1 MATARPAVEISE
13 ASTRTRLIMTAMRL
27 FAADGVGKV
36 SLRAIS
42 AKSGSR
48 NTAAAHY
55 HFENKLGL
63 VEAVLGFIRREVWD
77 PAQRRLE
84 EAIERDAD
92 LRELLILGIWPSKM
106 TVFDFPW
113 GGDARD
119 CLAYCHFNP
128 DMQIRALAK
137 RCTDELM
144 DCFRAAVRTKVP
156 GLPDRVFD
164 QRWTF
169 IMTEMVLGQW
179 ARTVQLGHEP
189 GPREPAQWTEETE
202 RAYIEALLDYA
213 VAGLKAPVTQW
224 SHPNLS
230 DPHTRPG

>member
-1 MATARPAVEISE
+1 MESARPAVGPSE
-13 ASTRTRLIMTAMRL
+13 PSTRTRLVMTAMRL

-36 SLRAIS
+36 SLRTIS
-42 AKSGSR
+42 AESGSR

-84 EAIERDAD
+84 DAVKRGAD
-92 LRELLILGIWPSKM
+92 LRELLILGVWPSKM

-128 DMQIRALAK
+128 DLQVRALAK
-137 RCTDELM
+137 RCTDEHM
-144 DCFRAAVRTKVP
+144 NCFYAAVRAKVP

-164 QRWTF
+164 QRWAF

-179 ARTVQLGHEP
+179 ARTFHHEHSP
-189 GPREPAQWTEETE
+189 GPKEPMQWTEETE

-230 DPHTRPG
+230 GPHTRPG

>member
-1 MATARPAVEISE
+1 MVSVRSAVETSA

-36 SLRAIS
+36 SLRTIS
-42 AKSGSR
+42 AESGSR

-63 VEAVLGFIRREVWD
+63 VEAVLSFIRREVWN

-84 EAIERDAD
+84 DAVERGAD

-128 DMQIRALAK
+128 DLQIRALAK
-137 RCTDELM
+137 GCTDAHM
-144 DCFRAAVRTKVP
+144 DCFCAAVRAKVP

-164 QRWTF
+164 QRWAF

-179 ARTVQLGHEP
+179 ARTLHQEHSLGPKEPVQ
-189 GPREPAQWTEETE
+189 RTEESE
-202 RAYIEALLDYA
+202 RAYIEALIDYA

-224 SHPNLS
+224 IHPNLS
-230 DPHTRPG
+230 GPHTRPG

>member
-1 MATARPAVEISE
+1 M
-13 ASTRTRLIMTAMRL
+13 RLIMTAMRL

-36 SLRAIS
+36 SLRSIS
-42 AKSGSR
+42 AESGSR

-77 PAQRRLE
+77 PAQQRLE
-84 EAIERDAD
+84 QAVERGAD
-92 LRELLILGIWPSKM
+92 LREVLILGIWPSKM

-128 DMQIRALAK
+128 DLQIRALAR
-137 RCTDELM
+137 RCTDEHM
-144 DCFRAAVRTKVP
+144 EHFHGAVQAKVP

-164 QRWTF
+164 QRWAF

-179 ARTVQLGHEP
+179 GRTLHHELKP
-189 GPREPAQWTEETE
+189 GPKETVSWTEETE

>member
-1 MATARPAVEISE
+1 MATRPAMQIQE

-27 FAADGVGKV
+27 FAADGVDKV
-36 SLRAIS
+36 SLRTIS
-42 AKSGSR
+42 AESGSR
-48 NTAAAHY
+48 NTAATHY

-92 LRELLILGIWPSKM
+92 LREVLILGIWPSKM

-113 GGDARD
+113 GGEARD

-128 DMQIRALAK
+128 DLQIRALAK
-137 RCTDELM
+137 RCTDEHM
-144 DCFRAAVRTKVP
+144 NRFCVAVRAKVP

-164 QRWTF
+164 QRWAF

-179 ARTVQLGHEP
+179 ARTLRQEHDSGPEEP
-189 GPREPAQWTEETE
+189 VPWTEEAE

-224 SHPNLS
+224 NHPNLS